1 MTSETK
7 RGGNRPLFE
16 RNLVH
21 VEIRVEVL
29 VDLAFRLVEMGKM
42 IIKNVL
48 TSFKDALGAKFFRR
62 MSSGVRCPREAVRPM
77 SAAPPGARVL
87 SFGEKPLLQL
97 GA

>member
-21 VEIRVEVL
+21 VEIRVKIL

-42 IIKNVL
+42 IIK
-48 TSFKDALGAKFFRR
+48 TF
-62 MSSGVRCPREAVRPM
+62 
-77 SAAPPGARVL
+77 
-87 SFGEKPLLQL
+87 
-97 GA
+97 